1 LIFLNSTQLSPQVKF
16 VDREGFLKFFCN
28 QCNGIAYIA
37 VPDVEHVAC
46 GHCNSVIPVPKSRFD
61 HGVVIADDYILL
73 QHVGTGGMG
82 LVYKAHQI
90 SLERVVAIKILKD
103 SFSKD
108 QDFISKFVREARSA
122 ALLRHQNIVQSYAIG
137 NDEGTYFIAM
147 EFVDGQTISEVM
159 LRNNRFSEAETI
171 KVAISISE
179 ALDYAWQEK
188 QLLHRDVK
196 PDNIMISKDGNI
208 KLMDM
213 GLSCSY
219 SDLNSHEE
227 VIGTPQYISP
237 DQLLNPKMDFRGDQ
251 YSLGATLYHMLTGQF
266 PFDGDTAEETAM
278 MHIEKPLTP
287 PQKHNSKISNSLA
300 SIISKM
306 MAKSADQRFQSSEKM
321 VIAMKKCTSTNKM
334 RISRQ
339 GRRNKKIEKVRKIV
353 HDTVSG
359 IDRIIHDT
367 VSGIEKLDT
376 GKAITT
382 HFRKTAPYS
391 NINDILKYSCIA
403 IVIIAVLASLLFLIK

>member
-1 LIFLNSTQLSPQVKF
+1 
-16 VDREGFLKFFCN
+16 LKFFCN
-28 QCNGIAYIA
+28 QCKGIAYIA
-37 VPDVEHVAC
+37 VPDIDHVGC
-46 GHCNSVIPVPKSRFD
+46 GHCNSVIPVPKSRFA

-82 LVYKAHQI
+82 LVFKAHQI
-90 SLERVVAIKILKD
+90 SLERVVAIKIPKD

-122 ALLRHQNIVQSYAIG
+122 ALLRHKNIVQSYAIG

-147 EFVDGQTISEVM
+147 EYVDGQTISENM
-159 LRNNRFSEAETI
+159 LRNHTYTEAETI
-171 KVAISISE
+171 KVAVSVAE

-219 SDLNSHEE
+219 SQLNAHEE

-251 YSLGATLYHMLTGQF
+251 YSLGATLYHMVTGQF

-287 PQKHNSKISNSLA
+287 PQNYNSKISNSLA
-300 SIISKM
+300 NIISKM
-306 MAKSADQRFQSSEKM
+306 MAKTPELRFQTSEKM
-321 VIAMKKCTSTNKM
+321 INALKKCTSTNKL

-339 GRRNKKIEKVRKIV
+339 SRRKKKIEKVKKIV

-359 IDRIIHDT
+359 IDRMIHDS
-367 VSGIEKLDT
+367 VSGIEKLDS

-382 HFRKTAPYS
+382 HFRKAAPYS

-403 IVIIAVLASLLFLIK
+403 IVVIAVLASMLFLIK